1 MDRDWWMV
9 YGAEAKQLFTG
20 EKVAPHGGIPGVT
33 RCLELRAELNS
44 GAGAVALSAMRGAKR
59 VILMGYDAQLT
70 GGQAHWHPDHGDGLG
85 NAGSVAKWP
94 AQFADLARRLGAVR
108 VVNASRATALECF
121 PRQGLSH
128 ALAESEASKPPLLV
142 NGMHGLG
149 DNLHQRAIVRELL
162 REWDVWL
169 ETPWPC
175 LYHDLDGLKMVG
187 KGSRLRTQAKNV
199 QREASRYC
207 ATPVPAGARSL
218 EVRYPPEAVRKHGSV
233 LAAMAAQCAVEP
245 GDFRLPVKRE
255 WIERAEALVRKWG
268 PDRPILIVRPLVE
281 RKEWGG
287 CRNRNPDASV
297 YRDLFEAIRER
308 FFVVS
313 LADLEPGKEWLSG
326 DALPADVSLHA
337 GELDVEVMAGLFSL
351 AAAVYTAPGFAVI
364 LAQAVGV
371 PVVSVFGGYESSASF
386 SAGAAFSPFLGLD
399 PVRPCQCFSHVHN
412 CDKRMDLDIARE
424 RMREFL
430 NEHCTTSPV

>member
-1 MDRDWWMV
+1 M
-9 YGAEAKQLFTG
+9 
-20 EKVAPHGGIPGVT
+20 
-33 RCLELRAELNS
+33 
-44 GAGAVALSAMRGAKR
+44 
-59 VILMGYDAQLT
+59 ILLGYDCQLT
-70 GGQAHWHPDHGDGLG
+70 GGRAHWHVDHPGGLG

-94 AQFADLARRLGAVR
+94 AQFAELAARLSGAD
-108 VVNASRATALECF
+108 VVNASRQTGLEVF
-121 PRQGLSH
+121 PRSDLAD
-128 ALAESEASKPPLLV
+128 ALDQDDRREPLV
-142 NGMHGLG
+142 IQGMHGLG
-149 DNLHQRAIVRELL
+149 DNLHQRAVVRALAPRHE
-162 REWDVWL
+162 VWL
-169 ETPWPC
+169 ETPWPS
-175 LYHDLDGLKMVG
+175 LYHDLEGVHLISN
-187 KGSRLRTQAKNV
+187 GSRLRTQAKNAR
-199 QREASRYC
+199 REAERF
-207 ATPVPAGARSL
+207 TKVPPPRGARVL
-218 EVRYPPEAVRKHGSV
+218 EVRYPPDAVRKHGSV
-233 LAAMAAQCAVEP
+233 LAAMAAQCGVDS
-245 GDFRLPVKRE
+245 GDFRLPCRSE
-255 WIERAEALVRKWG
+255 WITRAAGLISGWKPG
-268 PDRPILIVRPLVE
+268 KPILIVRPLVE

-287 CRNRNPDASV
+287 CRNRNPDAQV
-297 YRDLFEAIRER
+297 YRALFDAFRER

-337 GELDVEVMAGLFSL
+337 GELDVEVMVGLFSL

-430 NEHCTTSPV
+430 NEHCTTSPVSAALAAAV